1 MTSVPAKR
9 ADGRKRSL
17 FWPPCVAFLL
27 VALEFLA
34 IHPASGFLGGLFY
47 LLFGSWVIPSAVN
60 IILSVWVAS
69 LFRIHWVPRLLI
81 GVFVSFLLG
90 ANTSLPVLLHLG
102 GLPPAEVVI
111 TRTLPATHSLAV
123 DTRILIMDTGIS
135 DDQTLAPPGVYV
147 GSDEGCGCM
156 YWVSN
161 SATYPVQIQ
170 NLIDERKFSDVAAQY
185 QFSDQLP
192 NVAPYNK
199 IVHFAISFAPSS
211 VQRKGMLD
219 MTIDV
224 YQGYDKV
231 ASYRQRELPIEMQ
244 GPLGRDSKLLNGHFR
259 ANVWDILIHHNFWA
273 TILPDHLQRPDYV
286 APFKGFLARALPP
299 AAANEISS
307 AGGDSVE
314 MPITARPVKVI
325 QPPLDPNAI
334 IRTMKITTEKGSAVD
349 WVTVSTHPFLIG
361 RSCIS
366 GIHAVKDSNETTNAR
381 LKDQNV
387 AADREQDGS
396 FEARIRTDPPLQ
408 LSQGCQWNLDVRVKF
423 YSKGAVVGDA
433 FVGQDLLRGSG
444 VYEGTCI
451 SERVDYAGSK
461 PNYPPLCMRKGLNAV
476 EDQDRERLVRSFA
489 WNHVFDA
496 RVELEP

>member
-1 MTSVPAKR
+1 MASVPAKR
-9 ADGRKRSL
+9 VDGWKRSL
-17 FWPPCVAFLL
+17 ILPPCVAFLL

-60 IILSVWVAS
+60 IILSVWAAS
-69 LFRIHWVPRLLI
+69 LFRIHWAPRLLI

-90 ANTSLPVLLHLG
+90 VNTSLPVLLHLG
-102 GLPPAEVVI
+102 RLPPAETVI
-111 TRTLPATHSLAV
+111 TRALSATHSLAV
-123 DTRILIMDTGIS
+123 DTRVRITNTGIS

-147 GSDEGCGCM
+147 SSDEGCGCM

-161 SATYPVQIQ
+161 SATYPDQIQ
-170 NLIDERKFSDVAAQY
+170 KLIDERKFSDVADQY

-192 NVAPYNK
+192 NVAPYDK
-199 IVHFAISFAPSS
+199 IVHFEISFAPSS
-211 VQRKGMLD
+211 AQRKGLLD
-219 MTIDV
+219 MRIDV

-231 ASYRQRELPIEMQ
+231 ASYRQHELPIEIQ

-259 ANVWDILIHHNFWA
+259 ANVWGILIHHNFWA
-273 TILPDHLQRPDYV
+273 AILPDYLQRPDYV
-286 APFKGFLARALPP
+286 APFRRFLARALPP

-307 AGGDSVE
+307 EGGGSVE
-314 MPITARPVKVI
+314 MPITARPMKAT
-325 QPPLDPNAI
+325 QPPSDPNAI

-349 WVTVSTHPFLIG
+349 WVTVSTHPSLIG
-361 RSCIS
+361 RACIS
-366 GIHAVKDSNETTNAR
+366 GIHAVKDSNEMTSAR
-381 LKDQNV
+381 LEDQNV

-408 LSQGCQWNLDVRVKF
+408 LAQGCQWNLDVTVKF

-433 FVGQDLLRGSG
+433 FVGEDLLRGSG

-461 PNYPPLCMRKGLNAV
+461 PNYPPMCMRKGLNAA
-476 EDQDRERLVRSFA
+476 EDQGRERLVRSFA
-489 WNHVFDA
+489 WNHVFDT

>member
-9 ADGRKRSL
+9 VDGRKRSL

-27 VALEFLA
+27 VVLEFLA

-90 ANTSLPVLLHLG
+90 VNTSLPVLLHRG
-102 GLPPAEVVI
+102 GPPSADVVI
-111 TRTLPATHSLAV
+111 TRALPATHSLAV
-123 DTRILIMDTGIS
+123 DTRILITNTGIS

-147 GSDEGCGCM
+147 GGDEGCGCM

-161 SATYPVQIQ
+161 SASYPVQIQ
-170 NLIDERKFSDVAAQY
+170 KLINERKFSDEDDQY

-211 VQRKGMLD
+211 VQRKGLLD

-259 ANVWDILIHHNFWA
+259 ANVWGILLHHNFWA
-273 TILPDHLQRPDYV
+273 AILPDDLQRPDYV
-286 APFKGFLARALPP
+286 ASFAGFLARALPP
-299 AAANEISS
+299 AATIEVSS
-307 AGGDSVE
+307 AGGGSVE
-314 MPITARPVKVI
+314 MPATARPMVTE
-325 QPPLDPNAI
+325 PPLDPSAI
-334 IRTMKITTEKGSAVD
+334 IKTMKITTEKDSAVD
-349 WVTVSTHPFLIG
+349 WVTVSTHPYLIG
-361 RSCIS
+361 RACIS
-366 GIHAVKDSNETTNAR
+366 GTDAVKGSDVTDTR
-381 LKDQNV
+381 LKDRNV
-387 AADREQDGS
+387 AANREHDGS
-396 FEARIRTDPPLQ
+396 FEARIRTDPPLR
-408 LSQGCQWNLDVRVKF
+408 LAQGCQWNLDVRIRF

-433 FVGQDLLRGSG
+433 FVGQDLLRGNG

-451 SERVDYAGSK
+451 SEGVDYAGSK
-461 PNYPPLCMRKGLNAV
+461 PNYPPLCMRKGLNAA

>member
-9 ADGRKRSL
+9 VDGRKRSL

-34 IHPASGFLGGLFY
+34 IHPASGFLGGFFY
-47 LLFGSWVIPSAVN
+47 LLFGSWAIPSAVN

-69 LFRIHWVPRLLI
+69 LFRIHWVLRILI

-90 ANTSLPVLLHLG
+90 VNTSLPVLLHLG

-111 TRTLPATHSLAV
+111 TRAVPATHSVAV
-123 DTRILIMDTGIS
+123 DTRVLITNTGIS

-147 GSDEGCGCM
+147 GGDEGCGCM

-161 SATYPVQIQ
+161 SASYPVQIQ
-170 NLIDERKFSDVAAQY
+170 KLINERKFSDVADQY

-199 IVHFAISFAPSS
+199 IVHFAVSFAPSS
-211 VQRKGMLD
+211 VQRKGLLD

-244 GPLGRDSKLLNGHFR
+244 GPLGRNSKLLNGHFR
-259 ANVWDILIHHNFWA
+259 ANVWGILIHHNFWA
-273 TILPDHLQRPDYV
+273 AILPDDLQRPDYV
-286 APFKGFLARALPP
+286 ASFTDFLARALPP
-299 AAANEISS
+299 AATNVVSS

-314 MPITARPVKVI
+314 MPATARPMVTE
-325 QPPLDPNAI
+325 PPLDPSAI
-334 IRTMKITTEKGSAVD
+334 IKTMKITTETASAVD
-349 WVTVSTHPFLIG
+349 WVTVSTHPSLIG
-361 RSCIS
+361 RACIS
-366 GIHAVKDSNETTNAR
+366 GTHAMKGSDATADTRPKDR
-381 LKDQNV
+381 NV
-387 AADREQDGS
+387 AADREHDGS
-396 FEARIRTDPPLQ
+396 FEARILTDAPFQ
-408 LSQGCQWNLDVRVKF
+408 LAPGCEWNLDVTVKF

-433 FVGQDLLRGSG
+433 SVGEDLLRGSG
-444 VYEGTCI
+444 AYEGICI
-451 SERVDYAGSK
+451 SERADYAGPK
-461 PNYPPLCMRKGLNAV
+461 PNYPPLCMRKGLNAA

-489 WNHVFDA
+489 WNRVFDTQ
-496 RVELEP
+496 VELEQ